1 MKRRTTSPGWW
12 WRMTSRS
19 CFSLRTAVLTVA
31 CALALACADF
41 ERGAPPADAG
51 VPPGDGG
58 DVGQGDGGEAPS
70 FSGVHSLLTS
80 GCQSCHR
87 NGGAAGNTG
96 YVMTGGVEVDYSASL
111 DLVDVSSPAASRLLR
126 KAAGAGHGGGAIYGE
141 GTPEYQALL
150 AWVAGGAQP

>member
-1 MKRRTTSPGWW
+1 
-12 WRMTSRS
+12 MTSRL
-19 CFSLRTAVLTVA
+19 CFRVLGGVCSLL
-31 CALALACADF
+31 LACADF
-41 ERGAPPADAG
+41 ERGAPLPDAG
-51 VPPGDGG
+51 VPSGDGG

-87 NGGAAGNTG
+87 GGGAAGNTG
-96 YVMTGGVEVDYSASL
+96 YVMTGDVDADYAASL

-126 KAAGAGHGGGAIYGE
+126 KASGAGHGGGAVYGD